1 MKRGNARGK
10 ILTRRA
16 MVLAGGKVAL
26 LTALA
31 GRLYYLQVVQ
41 APKFAMLADEN
52 RINIRLLA
60 PPRGHI
66 VDRFGVSL
74 AINRPTYR
82 AVMIP
87 EQAGNIDETLNAVA
101 ELVPLTEADRRRVL
115 RDMRNRHSFVPI
127 ALREDMNWNEMA
139 RIDVNAVDLPGVSI
153 DQGLIR
159 HYPFGDETAHVV
171 GYVAPVSEQEL
182 NSDDP
187 LVELPDFRVGKSGIE
202 KEYDLELRGTA
213 GTSEVEVNAFGRV
226 VRELAHEDGIPGEQ
240 IVLGLDMALQDL
252 AMRRCTAQGSASAI
266 VIDSWTG
273 EVLAL
278 ASAPGFDPSTFASG
292 LTPAQWKALVENPYN
307 PLGNK
312 AIAGIYAPGSTFK
325 PLVALTALEAGVLTP
340 DTEFYCPGEFHL
352 GNAVWH
358 CWKKGGHGTL
368 AVRRAIKES
377 CDVFF
382 YHTADLVGIDRIAQM
397 ANRLGL
403 GLNVDIDIPDAK
415 SGLIPTRAW
424 KLATTGVAWQR
435 GETISCGIGQ
445 SFISVTPLQ
454 LAVYVARLATGH
466 LVKPVLA
473 RNQGVMTSESAVA
486 TEIDSAFGPLGVQQ
500 KHLDLIH
507 DAMYGVVNEPHGTAY
522 GARIVDPAMA
532 MAGKT
537 GTSQVH
543 HIAKDVRDRGVVT
556 GTKIPWKDRDHA
568 LFMAFAPASTPRY
581 VCAVVVEHGGAT
593 GGEGGA
599 VAAPIAHDLL
609 LEAQKRDPAR
619 RVPSEPFD
627 VAKLAQG

>member
-1 MKRGNARGK
+1 MKHDGGRGK

-16 MVLAGGKVAL
+16 LVLAGGKAAL
-26 LTALA
+26 LAALA

-52 RINIRLLA
+52 RINIRVLA

-66 VDRFGVSL
+66 VDRFGVPL
-74 AINRPTYR
+74 AVNRPTYR
-82 AVMIP
+82 AVVIP
-87 EQAGNIDETLNAVA
+87 EQAGNIDATFDAVA
-101 ELVPLTEADRRRVL
+101 RLVPLTEADRRRVL
-115 RDMRNRHSFVPI
+115 RDMHNRHSFVPI

-139 RIDVNAVDLPGVSI
+139 RIDINAVDLAGVSI

-159 HYPFGDETAHVV
+159 HYPFGVETAHVV

-182 NSDDP
+182 DSDDP

-202 KEYDLELRGTA
+202 KQYDLELRGTA
-213 GTSEVEVNAFGRV
+213 GTSEVEVNAFGKV
-226 VRELAHEDGIPGEQ
+226 VRELAREDGISGEQ
-240 IVLGLDMALQDL
+240 IVVGLDMALQDL
-252 AMRRCTAQGSASAI
+252 AMRRCTAQGSASA
-266 VIDSWTG
+266 VVLDSWTG

-278 ASAPGFDPSTFASG
+278 ASAPGFDPSVFASG
-292 LTPAQWKALVENPYN
+292 LTPAQWKALIENPYN
-307 PLGNK
+307 PLTDK

-325 PLVALTALEAGVLTP
+325 PVVAMAALEAGVITP
-340 DTEFYCPGEFHL
+340 ETEFFCPGEFHL

-368 AVRRAIKES
+368 ALRRAIKES

-382 YHTADLVGIDRIAQM
+382 YHTADLLGIDRIAQM
-397 ANRLGL
+397 ANRFGL
-403 GLNVDIDIPDAK
+403 GVKVDIDIPGAK

-424 KLATTGVAWQR
+424 KLATTGVPWQR

-445 SFISVTPLQ
+445 SFVSLTPLQ
-454 LAVYVARLATGH
+454 LVIYVAGLATGH
-466 LVKPVLA
+466 LVKPVLS
-473 RNQGVMTSESAVA
+473 REQGVMTPTSVVA
-486 TEIDSAFGPLGVQQ
+486 NEISRAFAPVGVQE
-500 KHLDLIH
+500 KNLDVIR

-522 GARIVDPAMA
+522 GARIAEPAMA

-537 GTSQVH
+537 GTSQIH

-568 LFMAFAPASTPRY
+568 LFMAFAPTNAPRY
-581 VCAVVVEHGGAT
+581 VCSVVVEHGGTT

-599 VAAPIAHDLL
+599 VAAPIARDLL

-619 RVPSEPFD
+619 RVPNEPFD
-627 VAKLAQG
+627 APDLAQG

>member
-1 MKRGNARGK
+1 MKKANGRGK

-26 LTALA
+26 LAALA

-41 APKFAMLADEN
+41 APKFSMLADEN
-52 RINIRLLA
+52 RINIRLLV
-60 PPRGHI
+60 PPRGRI
-66 VDRFGVSL
+66 VDRFGVPL

-82 AVMIP
+82 AVVIS
-87 EQAGNIDETLNAVA
+87 EQAGNIDQTLDAVA
-101 ELVPLTEADRRRVL
+101 DLVPLTDADRRRVL
-115 RDMRNRHSFVPI
+115 RDIRNRHSFVPI
-127 ALREDMNWNEMA
+127 ALREDMDWNEMA

-153 DQGLIR
+153 EQGLIR
-159 HYPFGDETAHVV
+159 HYPFGDETSHVV

-202 KEYDLELRGTA
+202 KQYDLELRGTA

-226 VRELAHEDGIPGEQ
+226 VRELAHEDGIAGEQ

-252 AMRRCTAQGSASAI
+252 AMRRCNAQGSASAI
-266 VIDSWTG
+266 VIDAWTG

-278 ASAPGFDPSTFASG
+278 ASAPGFDPSAFASG
-292 LTPAQWKALVENPYN
+292 LSPAQWKALVDNPYN
-307 PLGNK
+307 PLADK
-312 AIAGIYAPGSTFK
+312 AIAGTYSPGSTFK
-325 PLVALTALEAGVLTP
+325 PLVATAALEAGVITP
-340 DTEFYCPGEFHL
+340 DTEFFCPGEFHL
-352 GNAVWH
+352 GNTVFH

-368 AVRRAIKES
+368 SVHRAIRES

-397 ANRLGL
+397 ANRFGL
-403 GLNVDIDIPDAK
+403 GVKVGIDIPGEK
-415 SGLIPTRAW
+415 TGLIPTRAW

-435 GETISCGIGQ
+435 GETLSCGIGQ
-445 SFISVTPLQ
+445 SFVSVTPLQ
-454 LAVYVARLATGH
+454 LAIYVARIATGRA
-466 LVKPVLA
+466 VKPVLV
-473 RNQGVMTSESAVA
+473 RDDGVMTAASPVA
-486 TEIDSAFGPLGVQQ
+486 TEISTSFGAVGVQQ
-500 KHLDLIH
+500 KTLDVIR
-507 DAMYGVVNEPHGTAY
+507 DAMYGVVNEPHGTGY
-522 GARIVDPAMA
+522 GSRIEDPAMT
-532 MAGKT
+532 MGGKT
-537 GTSQVH
+537 GTAQVH
-543 HIAKDVRDRGVVT
+543 HIAREIRDRGVVT
-556 GTKIPWKDRDHA
+556 GTKVPWKDRDHA
-568 LFMAFAPASTPRY
+568 LFIAFAPVSAPRY
-581 VCAVVVEHGGAT
+581 VCSVVVEHGGAT

-627 VAKLAQG
+627 AAKLAQG

>member
-16 MVLAGGKVAL
+16 LVLAGGKVAL
-26 LTALA
+26 LAALA

-41 APKFAMLADEN
+41 SPKFAMLADEN
-52 RINIRLLA
+52 RINIRLLT

-66 VDRFGVSL
+66 VDRFGVPL
-74 AINRPTYR
+74 ALNRPTYR

-87 EQAGNIDETLNAVA
+87 EQAGNIDETLDAVA
-101 ELVPLTEADRRRVL
+101 ALVPLTEADRRRVV

-159 HYPFGDETAHVV
+159 HYPFGNETAHVV
-171 GYVAPVSEQEL
+171 GYVAPVSESEL

-226 VRELAHEDGIPGEQ
+226 VRELAHEDGISGEQ

-266 VIDSWTG
+266 VLDSWTG

-278 ASAPGFDPSTFASG
+278 ASAPGFDPSAFASG
-292 LTPAQWKALVENPYN
+292 LSSAQWKALVDNPYN
-307 PLGNK
+307 PLTNK

-325 PLVALTALEAGVLTP
+325 PLVALTALEAGTITP
-340 DTEFYCPGEFHL
+340 DTEFFCPGEFHL
-352 GNAVWH
+352 GNSVWH

-403 GLNVDIDIPDAK
+403 GVEVKIDIPGAK

-424 KLATTGVAWQR
+424 KLAATGVAWQR

-445 SFISVTPLQ
+445 SFVSVTPLQ
-454 LAVYVARLATGH
+454 LAIYVARLATGR
-466 LVKPVLA
+466 LVKPMLA
-473 RNQGVMTSESAVA
+473 RDQGVMTQTSAVA
-486 TEIDSAFGPLGVQQ
+486 NAISGAFAPVGVQQ

-522 GARIVDPAMA
+522 GARITDPTMA

-568 LFMAFAPASTPRY
+568 LFMAFAPASAPRY
-581 VCAVVVEHGGAT
+581 VCSVVVEHGGAT

-599 VAAPIAHDLL
+599 VAAPIARDLL
-609 LEAQKRDPAR
+609 LQAQKRDPAR
-619 RVPSEPFD
+619 RVPDEPFD
-627 VAKLAQG
+627 VARLAQG